1 MYAEASLGQ
10 CPMHGSII
18 RCLLQQHT
26 DVHVV
31 SVVLQLSIN
40 QLKCTGSIHAGGC
53 TTTPNYQR
61 ACMSMSST
69 NPHDRFAQLY
79 RLS

>member
-40 QLKCTGSIHAGGC
+40 QLKCTGSIQGAAPLC
-53 TTTPNYQR
+53 
-61 ACMSMSST
+61 
-69 NPHDRFAQLY
+69 
-79 RLS
+79 